1 MPSLPDRHSL
11 EALRAW
17 DTPTICNALEI
28 VAPARRAIGF
38 TRRPLVACFPEMKP
52 VVAFARTALIRSRE
66 PHPRDRESAN
76 RIRLGYYE
84 HIAAKPMPSLSVIQ
98 DIDAPDTG
106 FGAFWGEVQPH
117 VHAGLGC
124 VGVITDG
131 SVRDLDA
138 MAPNF
143 LVLAGSIMPSHAY
156 VHLVEFGG
164 TVSVAGMV
172 VSADD
177 IIHADRHGAVVIP
190 PDAVAKSPAAVALS
204 TRRGRRIRPACLPAR
219 ARRAGPAPTRP
230 NRADRP
236 GAPHRRPMPPAR
248 TTSVRPGPCRP
259 SDTRRSPRRSVSA
272 RGHRA
277 NRTASF
283 RIGE

>member
-28 VAPARRAIGF
+28 VVPARRAIGF

-52 VVAFARTALIRSRE
+52 VVAFARTAMIRSRE

-84 HIAAKPMPSLSVIQ
+84 HIAAEPLPSLAVIQ

-106 FGAFWGEVQPH
+106 FGAFWGEVQTH
-117 VHAGLGC
+117 
-124 VGVITDG
+124 
-131 SVRDLDA
+131 
-138 MAPNF
+138 
-143 LVLAGSIMPSHAY
+143 

-164 TVSVAGMV
+164 TVTVGGMV
-172 VSADD
+172 VSPND

-190 PDAVAKSPAAVALS
+190 PEAVGKIPEAIDLL
-204 TRRGRRIRPACLPAR
+204 TRREKVLIEASKQPGFSV
-219 ARRAGPAPTRP
+219 
-230 NRADRP
+230 DRLRQ
-236 GAPHRRPMPPAR
+236 AYREQDEIH
-248 TTSVRPGPCRP
+248 
-259 SDTRRSPRRSVSA
+259 
-272 RGHRA
+272 
-277 NRTASF
+277 
-283 RIGE
+283 

>member
-1 MPSLPDRHSL
+1 MATALASADL

-84 HIAAKPMPSLSVIQ
+84 HIAAEPLPSLSVIQ

-106 FGAFWGEVQPH
+106 FGAFWGEVQTH
-117 VHAGLGC
+117 VHKGLGC

-138 MAPNF
+138 MASGF
-143 LVLAGSIMPSHAY
+143 FVLAGSIMPSHAH
-156 VHLVEFGG
+156 V
-164 TVSVAGMV
+164 TSSS
-172 VSADD
+172 SA
-177 IIHADRHGAVVIP
+177 APSA
-190 PDAVAKSPAAVALS
+190 SPA
-204 TRRGRRIRPACLPAR
+204 
-219 ARRAGPAPTRP
+219 
-230 NRADRP
+230 
-236 GAPHRRPMPPAR
+236 
-248 TTSVRPGPCRP
+248 
-259 SDTRRSPRRSVSA
+259 
-272 RGHRA
+272 
-277 NRTASF
+277 
-283 RIGE
+283 